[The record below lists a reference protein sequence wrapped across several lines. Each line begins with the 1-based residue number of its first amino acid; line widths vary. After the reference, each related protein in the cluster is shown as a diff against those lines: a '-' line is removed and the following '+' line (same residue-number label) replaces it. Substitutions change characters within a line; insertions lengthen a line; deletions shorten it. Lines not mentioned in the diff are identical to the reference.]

1 MAKVMKTMDGNTA
14 AAWTSYAFTEVAG
27 IFPITPSSPMAEVTD
42 DWAANG
48 RKNIFGQTVDVV
60 EMESEAGA
68 SGTVHGSISSGALTT
83 TYTASQGLL
92 LMIPNMYKIAGELL
106 PCVFHVSA
114 RALAYHALNIF
125 GDHSDV
131 MACRQTGFAMLC
143 SNSVQ
148 EVMDLAAVAH
158 LSTIKGRVPFLHFFD
173 GFRTSHEIQK
183 VECTDYDELAK
194 LVDYDA
200 LAEFRKSALNPEHPV
215 MRGTAQNPDVYFQ
228 GREASNKFYDA
239 LPEIVEEYMAKVS
252 EMTGREY
259 KLFNYYGAPDAD
271 RVIIAMGSMCE
282 AAEEVIDYLTAKGEK
297 VGIVK
302 VHLYRPFR
310 ADKLFEAIPATVK
323 KRGEV
328 MFNLG
333 EAILALLEIVFGF
346 WNNQVSLVF
355 ELLGQSPTG
364 FKGGGPWGI
373 IEGIEPLFVGIGS
386 ALVVLFFVIGFCA
399 ESVDI
404 REEIR
409 FEAILRMFI
418 RVAIAQWLVSYNI
431 TIMKALFTSCGNL
444 VGHLGQNQSVEL
456 SIDPAQAEVI
466 KDLGF
471 GTSIV
476 FLILAVFLSLIVI
489 ICGFFLLYNVYF
501 RFLKIMVIV
510 PFGAIASSTLAGNRG
525 LSNTF
530 VAYMKYFIS
539 VVFEAVTM
547 ALAIL
552 LCNQFISSGL
562 PTFTGDYEDWAKTL
576 IYLGEMTFTVAL
588 TVGTVK
594 GAQNLTSR
602 ALGL

>member
-1 MAKVMKTMDGNTA
+1 
-14 AAWTSYAFTEVAG
+14 
-27 IFPITPSSPMAEVTD
+27 
-42 DWAANG
+42 
-48 RKNIFGQTVDVV
+48 
-60 EMESEAGA
+60 
-68 SGTVHGSISSGALTT
+68 
-83 TYTASQGLL
+83 
-92 LMIPNMYKIAGELL
+92 
-106 PCVFHVSA
+106 
-114 RALAYHALNIF
+114 
-125 GDHSDV
+125 
-131 MACRQTGFAMLC
+131 
-143 SNSVQ
+143 
-148 EVMDLAAVAH
+148 
-158 LSTIKGRVPFLHFFD
+158 
-173 GFRTSHEIQK
+173 
-183 VECTDYDELAK
+183 
-194 LVDYDA
+194 
-200 LAEFRKSALNPEHPV
+200 
-215 MRGTAQNPDVYFQ
+215 
-228 GREASNKFYDA
+228 
-239 LPEIVEEYMAKVS
+239 
-252 EMTGREY
+252 
-259 KLFNYYGAPDAD
+259 
-271 RVIIAMGSMCE
+271 
-282 AAEEVIDYLTAKGEK
+282 
-297 VGIVK
+297 
-302 VHLYRPFR
+302 
-310 ADKLFEAIPATVK
+310 
-323 KRGEV
+323 

-431 TIMKALFTSCGNL
+431 TIMKDRFTSCGNL

-530 VAYMKYFIS
+530 VALS
-539 VVFEAVTM
+539 
-547 ALAIL
+547 
-552 LCNQFISSGL
+552 
-562 PTFTGDYEDWAKTL
+562 L
-576 IYLGEMTFTVAL
+576 IHI
-588 TVGTVK
+588 
-594 GAQNLTSR
+594 
-602 ALGL
+602 

>member
-1 MAKVMKTMDGNTA
+1 
-14 AAWTSYAFTEVAG
+14 
-27 IFPITPSSPMAEVTD
+27 
-42 DWAANG
+42 
-48 RKNIFGQTVDVV
+48 
-60 EMESEAGA
+60 
-68 SGTVHGSISSGALTT
+68 
-83 TYTASQGLL
+83 
-92 LMIPNMYKIAGELL
+92 
-106 PCVFHVSA
+106 
-114 RALAYHALNIF
+114 
-125 GDHSDV
+125 
-131 MACRQTGFAMLC
+131 
-143 SNSVQ
+143 
-148 EVMDLAAVAH
+148 
-158 LSTIKGRVPFLHFFD
+158 
-173 GFRTSHEIQK
+173 
-183 VECTDYDELAK
+183 
-194 LVDYDA
+194 
-200 LAEFRKSALNPEHPV
+200 
-215 MRGTAQNPDVYFQ
+215 
-228 GREASNKFYDA
+228 
-239 LPEIVEEYMAKVS
+239 
-252 EMTGREY
+252 
-259 KLFNYYGAPDAD
+259 
-271 RVIIAMGSMCE
+271 
-282 AAEEVIDYLTAKGEK
+282 
-297 VGIVK
+297 
-302 VHLYRPFR
+302 
-310 ADKLFEAIPATVK
+310 
-323 KRGEV
+323 

-510 PFGAIASSTLAGNRG
+510 PFGAIASSTLAG
-525 LSNTF
+525 
-530 VAYMKYFIS
+530 
-539 VVFEAVTM
+539 
-547 ALAIL
+547 IL